1 VGSGD
6 AVAYTVTRGWGSLS
20 LPSVFFDKG
29 SENGYKRQLKADLD
43 SSDEQ
48 LCPKSTYT
56 IDLKEKSIC
65 DVLFRPMSEFII
77 YEIVDS
83 VEGVTN
89 TLRTTEYNDRGEQS
103 RWLAKSLKQDRGH
116 RIISPVVRK

>member
-56 IDLKEKSIC
+56 IDLKEKC

-103 RWLAKSLKQDRGH
+103 RWLARGH